1 MSLMSAGKPDIYR
14 GFWLRYAESIYALG
28 ARGHRP
34 ERAGDLLGV
43 QATSG
48 SADQRCESL
57 PETLDLATRRRR
69 GAPEMLLCDDES
81 TGGRFQDDDGATLN
95 R

>member
-1 MSLMSAGKPDIYR
+1 MLWEQGVIDLNERVTP
-14 GFWLRYAESIYALG
+14 LG
-28 ARGHRP
+28 I
-34 ERAGDLLGV
+34 

-57 PETLDLATRRRR
+57 PKTLDLATRRRR

-81 TGGRFQDDDGATLN
+81 TGGRYQDDDGAALN
-95 R
+95 RDP